1 MICFYCNRAVGFQI
15 KTKIRYN
22 GQDYSD
28 PSQLPPKIRAAY
40 EKAMHGPS
48 ALHSV
53 RTSRKFVIN
62 GQEFADPAQM
72 PADLRTLCE
81 DAMTV
86 MENNGHV
93 TLPGSPPNERLITR
107 RQLQC
112 ALLAVGFL
120 VLLAL
125 LLAAR

>member
-1 MICFYCNRAVGFQI
+1 MQI
-15 KTKIRYN
+15 KIRYN

-28 PSQLPPKIRAAY
+28 PSQLPPEIQAAY
-40 EKAMHGPS
+40 EKAVQGNTIS
-48 ALHSV
+48 GSV
-53 RTSRKFVIN
+53 RTTRKFVVN
-62 GQEFADPAQM
+62 GQEFTDPAEM
-72 PADLRTLCE
+72 PAEVRKLCE

-93 TLPGSPPNERLITR
+93 TLPGSSRTEPLITR

-112 ALLAVGFL
+112 VLLAVGFL
-120 VLLAL
+120 VVLAL